1 MASKIKEVKTKK
13 ILWLDITNADQDNLK
28 YLRQEFG
35 FDPADIAECSPTL
48 QRQKLNDR
56 QKYIFMVLQFPVYN
70 RATGSIEPSEMDMF
84 ISKKY
89 LIINHDG
96 QLKPLTDFFNL
107 CQTDTLIRA
116 NIDRDETIALLYK
129 ILSRLYNYCYP
140 IINHINI
147 DIDSVEKE
155 ILNKAEEETIRNVL
169 LVKRNITNFQK
180 TLQAHYGI
188 LQRFTETSGGSLNC
202 PPELQKEFFYLINQT
217 KDIWNTLV
225 NYKDTINALH
235 ETQSS
240 MTNLKINEIMKTLTI
255 FSVIVFPLTL
265 LAAVFGMNTVGS
277 MPFVES
283 EHGFWYILGLMF
295 LGLGAM
301 LLYFKKRKWI

>member
-1 MASKIKEVKTKK
+1 MASKIKEIRTKK

-70 RATGSIEPSEMDMF
+70 RATGSIESSEMDMF

-89 LIINHDG
+89 LIISHNG
-96 QLKPLTDFFNL
+96 QLKPLSDFFNL
-107 CQTDTLIRA
+107 CQTDTLTRA
-116 NIDRDETIALLYK
+116 NIDKDEAITLVHK
-129 ILSRLYNYCYP
+129 ILSKLYNYCYP

-147 DIDSVEKE
+147 DIDSVEKQ

-169 LVKRNITNFQK
+169 LIKRNITNFQK

-188 LQRFTETSGGSLNC
+188 LQRFIEASGSLNC
-202 PPELQKEFFYLINQT
+202 PPQLQKEFFYLINQT

-265 LAAVFGMNTVGS
+265 LAAVFGMNTVMS

-283 EHGFWYILGLMF
+283 EHGFWYIIGLMF
-295 LGLGAM
+295 LGMCMM